1 MWDLSEVLDILNRW
15 LLDNLLLQ
23 QVSFNSPILN
33 WQKVKIE
40 VAFLWEIQHI
50 VPFLLWQQYLISSL
64 APLIISRLTWPFQ

>member
-33 WQKVKIE
+33 WQKVKIYN
-40 VAFLWEIQHI
+40 FCKGIRTNLRKRIN
-50 VPFLLWQQYLISSL
+50 
-64 APLIISRLTWPFQ
+64 R